1 MANNL
6 VWKKRCKK
14 DRTDVSDRKIW
25 ESKCNRYKV
34 IHSHI
39 FLGNGAMPDTFYAIV
54 IEEHQGV
61 DRVTF
66 SEKIISRH
74 RKKNPAIKSCENHF
88 KKSLR

>member
-39 FLGNGAMPDTFYAIV
+39 FLGGDVMPDTFYAIV
-54 IEEHQGV
+54 LEDCFE
-61 DRVTF
+61 R
-66 SEKIISRH
+66 IISKH
-74 RKKNPAIKSCENHF
+74 RKKNPAIKSCENHC
-88 KKSLR
+88 KKTLT

>member
-39 FLGNGAMPDTFYAIV
+39 FLGGGVMPDTFYAI
-54 IEEHQGV
+54 ILEGEN
-61 DRVTF
+61 RV
-66 SEKIISRH
+66 ERIISKH
-74 RKKNPAIKSCENHF
+74 RKKNPAIKSCENHY
-88 KKSLR
+88 KKSLK